1 MTPQKQ
7 FKAESKR
14 LLDLMIHSIYTHKEI
29 FLRELI
35 SNASDALDK
44 LYYLSIHD
52 EVKDVDRTGLQ
63 IKISVDK
70 DARTLTLEDNGVG
83 MSAEEM
89 EDNLGTIAKSG
100 SLAFKQAMDQV
111 EKKEEDVDIIGQ
123 FGVGF
128 YSAFMVAKEVTVI
141 SKKAGSDQAFKF
153 VSSGEEGYDIEEAE
167 RQSVGTSIILHLF
180 EDSDDEDYSQY
191 LDSYTIENLV
201 KKYSDYI
208 RYPILMDV
216 EEEKKKED
224 SDEYETIVVTKT
236 LNSRIPL
243 WKRSK
248 SDITKEDY
256 NEFYKNKFEDYQD
269 PQRVI
274 HTNLEGTISFD
285 ALMYIPNRVPFDFYT
300 SEYEKG
306 LQLYSRG
313 IFILDKAKELLP
325 DAFRFVKGLVDSP
338 DLSLNISREMLQHDR
353 QLKAIASRLEKKIK
367 SELLGMLK
375 LEREEYEKF
384 WKNFGLQIK
393 LGVYQN
399 FGAQRELLEDLLM
412 FVSSHENKLVTLDEY
427 IARMKEDQKEIYY
440 VSGDTVEKCAA
451 IPQSEWVREK
461 GYEILYLTE
470 DVDEFV
476 FSILHQ
482 YKEKTFKGI
491 NQGELDIASGEEKE
505 ALKQKSEE
513 SKDVLTK
520 IKEVLGKDVED
531 VRLSTRLKSHPVCLV
546 SGEGMSLEMEKVL
559 AKMPDAAPDMKARRV
574 LEINADHPLFDA
586 IKKVHAQHPDKIGDY
601 AYVLYN
607 QALLIEGLP
616 IDDPLNFSLKVAGLM
631 IDASNQD

>member
-100 SLAFKQAMDQV
+100 SLAFKQAMDKV

-128 YSAFMVAKEVTVI
+128 YSAFMVAKEVTVL

-153 VSSGEEGYDIEEAE
+153 VSSGEEGYDIEEAQRE
-167 RQSVGTSIILHLF
+167 SVGTSIILHLF
-180 EDSDDEDYSQY
+180 EDTDDENYSQY

-224 SDEYETIVVTKT
+224 SEEYETIVVTKT

-248 SDITKEDY
+248 SDITKEEY
-256 NEFYKNKFEDYQD
+256 NEFYKIKFEDYQD

-313 IFILDKAKELLP
+313 VFILDKAKELLP

-520 IKEVLGKDVED
+520 IKEVLGKEVED

-586 IKKVHAQHPDKIGDY
+586 IKKVHNQHPDKISDY

>member
-100 SLAFKQAMDQV
+100 SLAFKQAMDKV

-167 RQSVGTSIILHLF
+167 RQSVGTSIILNLF

-520 IKEVLGKDVED
+520 IKEVLGKEVED

>member
-476 FSILHQ
+476 LSILHQ

-513 SKDVLTK
+513 NKDVLTK
-520 IKEVLGKDVED
+520 IKEVLGKEVED